1 MSPQNHINGPHCM
14 FSHLRKPIKP
24 NKKINRRN
32 EFNGKEINRHLGPW
46 PVLTHFDGLNFIQGD
61 GHGSQVTGL
70 KQTSGSQMA
79 SVGMDDSLKMF
90 DQTTNTYLGGNN
102 ATKLKAQPRGLDHKG
117 NLTVITTVN
126 SITMVR

>member
-1 MSPQNHINGPHCM
+1 M
-14 FSHLRKPIKP
+14 
-24 NKKINRRN
+24 
-32 EFNGKEINRHLGPW
+32 GPW

-70 KQTSGSQMA
+70 KQTSGAQMA
-79 SVGMDDSLKMF
+79 SVGMDDSMKMF
-90 DQTTNTYLGGNN
+90 DQSTGTYLGGNN

-117 NLTVITTVN
+117 DLTVITTVN

>member
-1 MSPQNHINGPHCM
+1 
-14 FSHLRKPIKP
+14 
-24 NKKINRRN
+24 
-32 EFNGKEINRHLGPW
+32 
-46 PVLTHFDGLNFIQGD
+46 
-61 GHGSQVTGL
+61 
-70 KQTSGSQMA
+70 MA

>member
-1 MSPQNHINGPHCM
+1 M
-14 FSHLRKPIKP
+14 FLPI
-24 NKKINRRN
+24 
-32 EFNGKEINRHLGPW
+32 RHLGPW